1 MQNWLHFIKDYPHE
15 FTIQYP
21 PRRAYFM
28 QHFRASKQEGLFNQE
43 KELLLYLHIPF
54 CESKCYYCNF
64 AVDVRNKESVFE
76 AYTEALCKEIVS
88 YEDVL
93 HPEVQIKGIDIGG
106 GTPTRLPI
114 PLLQKVLQ
122 QLTPFIENAK
132 KQHLFPLSI
141 ETTPNIA
148 ANELDKL
155 QMLLDYGVER
165 VSMGIQSFNVT
176 NLADVNRSLHIR
188 KNEEAVANIR
198 KVGFKRFNADLI
210 FGLPQQSIIDW
221 QYDIERIIELA
232 PDSITTYDCLYR
244 GKGRA
249 LTRKTKSLPS
259 IEKYGAMYDLAY
271 QLLTEAGY
279 YAPYGSVNYS
289 KYPDETGTSAYFEGR
304 LLDGAAYLG
313 LGNYSSNQIDDYW
326 YFNTY
331 KVDAYIEQVMK
342 GESVIGDFYR
352 LPAAEL
358 YAKYLLYSFNY
369 GFLDEMRFQK
379 RFGHSLGEVFADS
392 LQVALDNGWMV
403 QDGTRW
409 RLVEGQFKNMN
420 YLRSLFYSKQAKQW
434 LMGLGKSLVN

>member
-1 MQNWLHFIKDYPHE
+1 MTNWLNFIKDYPHE

-21 PRRAYFM
+21 PRREYFM
-28 QHFRASKQEGLFNQE
+28 QHFRAPKQEDLF
-43 KELLLYLHIPF
+43 KEEREVLLYLHIPF

-64 AVDVRNKESVFE
+64 AVDVRNKQSVFE
-76 AYTEALCKEIVS
+76 AYTEALCKEMR
-88 YEDVL
+88 ELEAKL
-93 HPEVQIKGIDIGG
+93 HPEVRIKGIDIGG
-106 GTPTRLPI
+106 GTPTRLPN
-114 PLLQKVLQ
+114 PLLEKVLV
-122 QLTPFIENAK
+122 QLRPFVENAK
-132 KQHLFPLSI
+132 QEHPFPLSI

-155 QMLLDYGVER
+155 QLMADHGVER

-176 NLADVNRSLHIR
+176 NLEEVNRSLHIR

-221 QYDIERIIELA
+221 QYDVERIIDLA

-249 LTRKTKSLPS
+249 LTRKTQSLPS

-279 YAPYGSVNYS
+279 YAPYGSVNFS
-289 KYPDETGTSAYFEGR
+289 KFATETGTSAYFEGR
-304 LLDGAAYLG
+304 LLDGLPYVG
-313 LGNYSSNQIDDYW
+313 LGNYSSNQMGDFW

-331 KVDAYIEQVMK
+331 KVDAYIDQVMQ
-342 GESVIGDFYR
+342 GESVIGDFYH
-352 LPAAEL
+352 LPSAEL

-369 GFLDEMRFQK
+369 GFIDGLRFQK
-379 RFGHSLGEVFADS
+379 RFGTSLMEAFEEE
-392 LQVALDNGWMV
+392 LQIAFNKGWMTKRGSIW
-403 QDGTRW
+403 Q
-409 RLVEGQFKNMN
+409 LAEGQFKNMN
-420 YLRSLFYSKQAKQW
+420 FVRSLFYSGEAKEW
-434 LMGLGKSLVN
+434 LMELDRKLV